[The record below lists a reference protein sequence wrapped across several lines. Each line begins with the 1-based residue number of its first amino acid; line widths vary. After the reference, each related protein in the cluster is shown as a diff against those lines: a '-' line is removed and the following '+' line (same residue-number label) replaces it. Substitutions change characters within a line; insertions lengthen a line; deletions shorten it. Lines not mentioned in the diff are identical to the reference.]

1 MISRDGAN
9 RWVGGRSLQFSVILL
24 GKNPKGA
31 LVVDHRSCDFGPILE
46 PHWPKWPWTNQ
57 GRMFLMRRRLHAGPN
72 ISTWA
77 EQRPS
82 TDQLQFTH
90 IPDSSDKS
98 LKFRTPFNKK
108 KTKTYTSKFFSFFQ
122 RIENFGWILLWWSQ
136 RLFLR
141 RFSSY
146 KTQIFIVHI
155 VFDF

>member
-108 KTKTYTSKFFSFFQ
+108 KTKTYTSKFFHSSRESRTLVGYYFGEVRDLSCEDFQ
-122 RIENFGWILLWWSQ
+122 VKKLK
-136 RLFLR
+136 
-141 RFSSY
+141 FSSF
-146 KTQIFIVHI
+146 T
-155 VFDF
+155 

>member
-9 RWVGGRSLQFSVILL
+9 RWVGGCSLEFSVILL

-31 LVVDHRSCDFGPILE
+31 LVVDHRSCDFGLILE
-46 PHWPKWPWTNQ
+46 PHWPKWAWANQ
-57 GRMFLMRRRLHAGPN
+57 GRVFLMRRRPHAGPN

-98 LKFRTPFNKK
+98 LKFRTPFIK
-108 KTKTYTSKFFSFFQ
+108 KTKTFTLKNFYILPENRALGWIYIGEVRDFSC
-122 RIENFGWILLWWSQ
+122 ENFQVEKL
-136 RLFLR
+136 
-141 RFSSY
+141 
-146 KTQIFIVHI
+146 KIFFVQI